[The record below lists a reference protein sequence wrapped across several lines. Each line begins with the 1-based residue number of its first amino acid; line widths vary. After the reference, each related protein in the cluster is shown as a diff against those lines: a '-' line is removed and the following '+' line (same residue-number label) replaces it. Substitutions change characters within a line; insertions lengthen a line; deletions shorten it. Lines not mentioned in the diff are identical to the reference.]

1 MADGA
6 IEATPGRAL
15 EMKSWL
21 SGSPQGG
28 EVRPLAGDLSETVD
42 DFMRLIVAMRHM
54 DEDPSSPR
62 WQAERAGF
70 LALGRLRRSLTRA
83 CAARGLD

>member
-6 IEATPGRAL
+6 IDATSGRPV

-21 SGSPQGG
+21 SGSSQGG
-28 EVRPLAGDLSETVD
+28 ELRPLAGDLSETVD

-54 DEDPSSPR
+54 DEDPDAPR
-62 WQAERAGF
+62 WHAERAGF

>member
-1 MADGA
+1 MAEGA
-6 IEATPGRAL
+6 IDTGPGRAL
-15 EMKSWL
+15 EPHAWL
-21 SGSPQGG
+21 AGTSQGG
-28 EVRPLAGDLSETVD
+28 ALRPLAGDLTETVD

-62 WQAERAGF
+62 WHAERDGY

-83 CAARGLD
+83 CAARGLE